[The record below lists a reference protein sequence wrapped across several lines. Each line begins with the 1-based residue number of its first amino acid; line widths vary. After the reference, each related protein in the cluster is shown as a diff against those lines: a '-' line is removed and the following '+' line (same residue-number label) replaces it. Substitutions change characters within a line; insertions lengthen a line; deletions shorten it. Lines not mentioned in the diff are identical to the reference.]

1 MGLSHS
7 PLIVTNGLVL
17 ALDAA
22 NVKSYPGSGT
32 AWTDMSGNGNNGT
45 LTNGP
50 TFSSNNSG
58 GIVFDGSN
66 DYVGVTTS
74 STLGKSL
81 NYTTL
86 AWVRYSNVGYTS
98 WMMICDS
105 VDYGSGG
112 GYMMWL
118 DSTSPATGKKLCS
131 YDGNWQ
137 YANILIPPNVWTHV
151 SISKTNNQVSFYVNG
166 IFDVTLTYNFNSNL
180 SSTNVD
186 IGNSSRNSYPFN
198 GNISNVQIYNRGLSA
213 AEVSQNFNALRGR
226 YGI

>member
-1 MGLSHS
+1 MGLNHS
-7 PLIVTNGLVL
+7 PRIVTDGLVL
-17 ALDAA
+17 CLDAA
-22 NVKSYPGSGT
+22 NRKSYPGSGT
-32 AWTDMSGNGNNGT
+32 TWTDLSGNGNSGT

-50 TFSSNNSG
+50 TYSSNNAGS
-58 GIVFDGSN
+58 IVFDGTN

-86 AWVRYSNVGYTS
+86 AWVRYSNVGYIS

-118 DSTSPATGKKLCS
+118 DSASPTTGKRLSS

-137 YANILIPPNVWTHV
+137 HANILIPPNVWTHV
-151 SISKTNNQVSFYVNG
+151 SISKANNQVSFYVNG
-166 IFDVTLTYNFNSNL
+166 IFDVTRTYNFNANL

-198 GNISNVQIYNRGLSA
+198 GSISAVQIYNRALSA
-213 AEVSQNFNALRGR
+213 SEVQQNFNALRGR
-226 YGI
+226 YGL